1 MKTDRHL
8 FIGNIVELK
17 ERLWQHHEDYGQGN
31 PINLFEVCYDCKEA
45 ADKLEELQR
54 FIDDMLGDH
63 YVDYLEFYANRCRE
77 LEEELDFMMNK
88 K

>member
-1 MKTDRHL
+1 MHTSELIKALRTQP
-8 FIGNIVELK
+8 GNMAFSPQI
-17 ERLWQHHEDYGQGN
+17 RR
-31 PINLFEVCYDCKEA
+31 EA
-45 ADKLEELQR
+45 ANKLEELQR

-77 LEEELDFMMNK
+77 LEEELDFIMNK